1 VAPGLTLDVTYRY
14 LDLGERRVGPIL
26 YFAGGP
32 ATLTQ
37 DRADLRVHTIM
48 IGLRYEL

>member
-1 VAPGLTLDVTYRY
+1 MRRILALAAGLLAPGPTQ
-14 LDLGERRVGPIL
+14 
-26 YFAGGP
+26 GGP